1 MGWLAS
7 LATLATLLAGAGS
20 GWAEDCAQL
29 TASTPRLSLSPF
41 LSTYRDASGALTLDQ
56 ARQAFREGRFQPG
69 RKPWPSFGFTPDAI
83 WVRFAVRSETADPT
97 LWLTEL
103 RTARMDALDWYLTR
117 GSGPVEHLVAG
128 NLRTQ
133 SPGMADFKYPV
144 FPLRL
149 AAGESAEVFLRVHSE
164 TAVHLPLQLWEP
176 RSFAI
181 AQAGSE
187 AVFAAFFG
195 YLAAL
200 ILMSLVFS
208 LFTRDQGY
216 VLYSLSL
223 LGLFGIYFIFSGY
236 YLCLHLPGGRFAV
249 HGGVILAIEYSL
261 LLMLVYLRYFFDL
274 PARLPGI
281 NRWVVRLAWG
291 LVPGTAVLLL
301 GPYRIMNQLAI
312 LQVLLCGVGAL
323 AVSLL
328 AWLSFWVLFV
338 ISQLQFRAWLPLPT
352 LPELQAILGVALSVT
367 YFFLAMAD
375 RVRQVHRQMEQARNQ
390 VLALEKQ
397 AVREVQL

>member
-1 MGWLAS
+1 M
-7 LATLATLLAGAGS
+7 
-20 GWAEDCAQL
+20 
-29 TASTPRLSLSPF
+29 
-41 LSTYRDASGALTLDQ
+41 
-56 ARQAFREGRFQPG
+56 
-69 RKPWPSFGFTPDAI
+69 
-83 WVRFAVRSETADPT
+83 
-97 LWLTEL
+97 
-103 RTARMDALDWYLTR
+103 
-117 GSGPVEHLVAG
+117 
-128 NLRTQ
+128 
-133 SPGMADFKYPV
+133 
-144 FPLRL
+144 
-149 AAGESAEVFLRVHSE
+149 
-164 TAVHLPLQLWEP
+164 HLPLQLWEP

-312 LQVLLCGVGAL
+312 LQVLLCGGGAL

-338 ISQLQFRAWLPLPT
+338 ISQLQFRAWLPMPT